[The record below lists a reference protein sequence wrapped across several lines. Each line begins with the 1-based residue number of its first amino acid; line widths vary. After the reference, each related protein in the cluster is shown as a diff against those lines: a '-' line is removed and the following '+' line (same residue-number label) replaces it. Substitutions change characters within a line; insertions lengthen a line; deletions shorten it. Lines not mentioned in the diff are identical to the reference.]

1 MVRLGGAL
9 KSPAASDTLRRAV
22 MNNVPSDFRFNFN
35 EDERERR
42 INVLW
47 DAFWRA
53 GYWVDRLEDR
63 ETLLSIATEFNIG
76 GDSYDYS
83 DLVSLW
89 VRFPNGCT
97 ERRNDPANPGHPAKY
112 TISQSAHKFNE
123 FRAFLREV
131 QREHNERQAKGDLYT
146 SRIKPYQYRTGGRHF
161 EGAFGERGEAIEN
174 DAPSR
179 KLIQGRAVVDKLFDL
194 VEHAEKAEAGRER
207 LLEELRALRT
217 DFGGVRQPVQRNDDV
232 TLYTACLVEHADEI
246 KTSNYSLVEHAQE
259 LKATSY
265 SLVEHAEKAD
275 LGRERADLGRERILE
290 ELRGLRLELGQLAR
304 PSRSNSDR
312 TFYVACGCLGVLVL
326 MLFFK

>member
-1 MVRLGGAL
+1 
-9 KSPAASDTLRRAV
+9 
-22 MNNVPSDFRFNFN
+22 MNNVPSDFKFNFN
-35 EDERERR
+35 QDEQERR
-42 INVLW
+42 IKALGN
-47 DAFWRA
+47 AFWNA

-97 ERRNDPANPGHPAKY
+97 ERCPPRDYYDCSVTPHPEGKY
-112 TISQSAHKFNE
+112 KISQSAHKFNE

-131 QREHNERQAKGDLYT
+131 QRELNERQAKGDLYT
-146 SRIKPYQYRTGGRHF
+146 SRIKPYQYLAGSVNQPPDRHF
-161 EGAFGERGEAIEN
+161 EGTFGERGEVRDN
-174 DAPSR
+174 DYSSR
-179 KLIQGRAVVDKLFDL
+179 TLIQGRAVVDKLFDL

>member
-1 MVRLGGAL
+1 
-9 KSPAASDTLRRAV
+9 
-22 MNNVPSDFRFNFN
+22 MNNVPSDFKLNFN
-35 EDERERR
+35 EDERKRR
-42 INVLW
+42 INALW
-47 DAFWRA
+47 DAFGKA

-76 GDSYDYS
+76 GDYNYS
-83 DLVSLW
+83 DLASLW

-97 ERRNDPANPGHPAKY
+97 ERRNNPEQPYTPAKY
-112 TISQSAHKFNE
+112 IISQAAHKFNE

-146 SRIKPYQYRTGGRHF
+146 SRIKPYQYTAGYVDHQYPHRPPGRHF
-161 EGAFGERGEAIEN
+161 EGVFDKYGRASNI
-174 DAPSR
+174 DAPS
-179 KLIQGRAVVDKLFDL
+179 LTVIQGRAVVDKLFDL

>member
-1 MVRLGGAL
+1 MKPWL
-9 KSPAASDTLRRAV
+9 
-22 MNNVPSDFRFNFN
+22 PSDFNW
-35 EDERERR
+35 DEQEKERQER
-42 INVLW
+42 LVGLCGS
-47 DAFWRA
+47 FWSV
-53 GYWVDRLEDR
+53 GYWVDRVEDC
-63 ETLLSIATEFNIG
+63 ETLLNIAREFNVQE
-76 GDSYDYS
+76 DKLASS
-83 DLVSLW
+83 W
-89 VRFPNGCT
+89 CRFPHGCT
-97 ERRNDPANPGHPAKY
+97 ERRIFETRTGGVRPTHTTTEEKY
-112 TISQSAHKFNE
+112 IISQSAHKFNE

-146 SRIKPYQYRTGGRHF
+146 SRIKPYQYIAGSLNYGDRQLPPGRHF
-161 EGAFGERGEAIEN
+161 EGSFGERGEAIEN